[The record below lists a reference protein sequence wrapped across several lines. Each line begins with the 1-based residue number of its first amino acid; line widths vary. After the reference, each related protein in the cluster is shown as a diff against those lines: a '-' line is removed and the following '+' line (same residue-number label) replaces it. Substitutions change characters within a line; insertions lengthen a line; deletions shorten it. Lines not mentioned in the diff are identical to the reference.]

1 LSSLEDVCTQLKRF
15 GLNYD
20 SEELRK
26 AYPREEQLAQ
36 VERNLWKM
44 LRNIEE
50 ERNRMGTS

>member
-1 LSSLEDVCTQLKRF
+1 MQLKRF

-26 AYPREEQLAQ
+26 TYPREEQLAQ

>member
-1 LSSLEDVCTQLKRF
+1 MQLKRF

-20 SEELRK
+20 VEELRK

-50 ERNRMGTS
+50 ERNRMGTP